1 MSAFIHVLFRFIFLP
16 FFLLQNILGVN
27 YFQFLLLIYF
37 LLPVVFTQ
45 ERVVVLVI
53 GEGAREH
60 ALCCALQRSP
70 SSSAVFCA
78 PGNAGISKAGDATCV
93 SDLNIADSSAVI
105 SFCHKWGVGLV
116 VVGPEAPL
124 VAGLTNDLVKAGI
137 LTFGPTIEAAALEGS
152 KDFMK
157 SLCNKYNI
165 PTAKVAFIFYSV
177 A

>member
-1 MSAFIHVLFRFIFLP
+1 M
-16 FFLLQNILGVN
+16 
-27 YFQFLLLIYF
+27 
-37 LLPVVFTQ
+37 
-45 ERVVVLVI
+45 LVI

-60 ALCCALQRSP
+60 VLCCALRRSP
-70 SSSAVFCA
+70 SSGPVFCA
-78 PGNAGISKAGDATCV
+78 PGNAGISKSGDATCV

-105 SFCHKWGVGLV
+105 SFCRKWGVGLV

-137 LTFGPTIEAAALEGS
+137 LTFGPTVEASALEGS

-157 SLCNKYNI
+157 SLCDKYNI
-165 PTAKVAFIFYSV
+165 PTAKVVLNFYNV